1 MAKLYF
7 LESFLIPKQECL
19 SVEWDHIIMVD
30 DDEVFDGYPWG
41 RVAFELL
48 VDFMNRAVC
57 SKGQTEISMGG
68 SIFLILAWAYEFEVS
83 HMLATSTEV
92 GMPYFAPF
100 IKTEKDILREAED
113 ELRKTKNS
121 DHIAH
126 VSVNRGMP
134 STSGINVLTK
144 MVEKIENSQQRME
157 TSVEGILEF
166 LKCVELK
173 MNNQFKELRQKMNGI
188 IEAIRSEQC
197 SSLGGQYTYE
207 FMGVRAFKEHLDKVE
222 EDQEEDD
229 VEDLNLDSSNPTV
242 LGKRDDDEDKDG
254 KGLMDESRPESS
266 RGQDDGQSK
275 VAKSETP
282 PTAGDKD
289 SSLYKGQC
297 SLNSIPRML
306 KNVQPAF
313 GKIKDRP
320 LMAKIIG
327 KMSGNDTLSNMKEN
341 RPAARVIL
349 KHLNTTKEG
358 LEMKRSNAKEYREV
372 TPVST
377 GIWIDALR
385 GKVVQPR
392 KDKENSSSEW
402 SSFDLHLSQG

>member
-157 TSVEGILEF
+157 TSVE
-166 LKCVELK
+166 ELK

-289 SSLYKGQC
+289 SSLYKTTEEIDEEINR
-297 SLNSIPRML
+297 LIRSIDES
-306 KNVQPAF
+306 VIYDE
-313 GKIKDRP
+313 IKKKEHKRRT
-320 LMAKIIG
+320 IIG

-341 RPAARVIL
+341 RPAAR
-349 KHLNTTKEG
+349 LNTTKEG